1 MSRRAELVTP
11 GSPVRR
17 YKQRR
22 RGNTSL
28 DQTYLRSTKIFLLFC
43 KAFFFQA
50 RQQLRIVYPP
60 LPESREQK
68 IVTQLNSTVTINFTI
83 EAFPRPEPRG
93 LTWVRLR
100 EGFDERLD
108 GWEVVEEGVEED
120 WIELNQDVG
129 PDKVAHRMTTM
140 FVVICSQ
147 VEVVVTMMM
156 MTNMFVFFL
165 VSGGGDGDNISDH
178 RAPPQLDVCSK
189 GGQL

>member
-1 MSRRAELVTP
+1 M
-11 GSPVRR
+11 
-17 YKQRR
+17 
-22 RGNTSL
+22 
-28 DQTYLRSTKIFLLFC
+28 
-43 KAFFFQA
+43 
-50 RQQLRIVYPP
+50 RIVYPP

-100 EGFDERLD
+100 EGFDESLD

-129 PDKVAHRMTTM
+129 PDKVAHRMTIM
-140 FVVICSQ
+140 CVVICSQ

-165 VSGGGDGDNISDH
+165 VSGGGDGDDISDH
-178 RAPPQLDVCSK
+178 RAPPELHVRSK

>member
-1 MSRRAELVTP
+1 MSRRAELVMP

-28 DQTYLRSTKIFLLFC
+28 DQTYHRSTRRHQRLCFSLQIIL
-43 KAFFFQA
+43 FQA

-100 EGFDERLD
+100 KGFDESLE
-108 GWEVVEEGVEED
+108 GWEVVEEDVEEV
-120 WIELNQDVG
+120 WMELTQGVG
-129 PDKVAHRMTTM
+129 PDKVARRLLIM
-140 FVVICSQ
+140 
-147 VEVVVTMMM
+147 
-156 MTNMFVFFL
+156 L
-165 VSGGGDGDNISDH
+165 
-178 RAPPQLDVCSK
+178 
-189 GGQL
+189 